1 MPIVCFEGRC
11 SNTKMASPILF
22 FGDGS
27 LCLHPSYKRL
37 LLSRKDDSLLST
49 FLTRARLVLQCE
61 MTKIPLP
68 DRKGMPDLAE
78 LEALIQ
84 EGSAPLDHQCLAPA
98 MLVIIQLGQFI
109 SYYEARPEEPY
120 PSSEVAITVG
130 LCVGQLSAI
139 AVSQARSLVELIPL
153 AVESVRIA
161 FRTGMTAT
169 IIRDELEQQSSA
181 SETWAMTVPTEV
193 GYDLL
198 DTIHKETA
206 TLERKKAYV
215 SASFR
220 KAVTIQ
226 GPPTTLDNIDSWL
239 SSNRPK
245 TFRQRLPI
253 YTPYH
258 APHLYSQEN
267 VSKVLE
273 GSEAIYSS
281 VEWTGTAPRLI
292 SPVTGKYY
300 SDSSRRSMLESV
312 LYDVLKEPI
321 QWADVSSGCA
331 QYVAATSISNWVIRP
346 FGPTLV
352 AGSLASGLKIEAKVE
367 AAIDDFFNPNNP
379 DKMAT
384 PAREP
389 IAIVGMAGRFPE
401 AMSHDE
407 LWKLLEDGIDACKV
421 IPADRFDADI
431 YVSKDGPA
439 KNPAGTPYGC
449 FMKQPGLFDARLFNM
464 SPREAEQTDPQQ
476 RLILTTAYEALEMS
490 GFVPN
495 RTPST
500 QLERIGTYY
509 GQTGDEYREI
519 NAAQDIQTY
528 YISGNDRAFGPGRIN
543 HYFKFG
549 GPSMSVDTACSSSA
563 VALNVACSA
572 IWANDCST
580 ALVGG
585 MMLLTSPDN
594 FCGLSRGHFLNT
606 TGNCKTFDDKAD
618 GYCRGEAVATVV
630 IKRLSDAKA
639 DNDNILAV
647 ILGAGTNYSA
657 ASASIT
663 HPHGPTQEVLYKKLL
678 NEAGL
683 HPFDIDFVELHG
695 TGTQAGDA
703 AEMSSVS
710 NVFAPATPQRPVETP
725 LWLSSVKANIGHGE
739 SSSGVAALIKTLLVL
754 REEKVPKHVGIKSG
768 IMNHTFP
775 DFEQR
780 RIKVAFG
787 GHGSFPRTKERKR
800 RALVNNFGAAGGN
813 TALLIEEAP
822 EKAATE
828 IVDTRTE
835 HVINVA
841 AKTLTSIKNNIK
853 NLIEYLEKEPAT
865 NLSDLSY
872 TTTARRMQ
880 QPMKVS
886 VTASSVSE
894 LKDRL
899 AAALASE
906 SFKQSAKTSNII
918 FTFTGQGSL
927 YLPLAKDLY
936 VSSQQFQSDINRF
949 NQICLDQGFPSFL
962 SVIDGSIS
970 DMELLSPAQTQL
982 AICAVQMSLYR
993 LWSSWGVN
1001 PTAVIG
1007 HSLGEYAALFASG
1020 IVSANDTLFLVGLR
1034 ACILEAT
1041 CTQKTHCMLSI
1052 HLTMANIEKHL
1063 GNRLEKLEVAC
1074 INGPEDIVLS
1084 GAADLVKDAQDLL
1097 KAAGVKCT
1105 TLNTPYAFHS
1115 AQVDPILNDFEAAA
1129 ASVKF
1134 MKPRIPLLSPL
1145 LATVIRDASVVGP
1158 SYLRRH
1164 AREAVNFHQTLLQA
1178 ESASLA
1184 NKETVWLELGPNPV
1198 NLGMVRS
1205 TLGTQVRAMPSLRK
1219 NENAWT
1225 TCAKAMSF
1233 FYTAG
1238 VEVNFNEYHRD
1249 FAACQNLLTLPSY
1262 AFDEKNYWLEYKN
1275 DWLLLKD
1282 GAAAPSRITEIKA
1295 EPAITTSVQRL
1306 VSKDVKGSTAS
1317 LVFETDLSEPHMHN
1331 IIAGHSLNGLAM
1343 CPAGVYADIAL
1354 TIGDYI
1360 RRELKVNVDTS
1371 AINVADMEIL
1381 GSIVVPVPRVATPQ
1395 VLRISATANLDTGRI
1410 DLEFG
1415 TYAPETNK
1423 TSAKAH
1429 CHVDYGSEKGWL
1441 QQWSKSAWLV
1451 QKRIDELERGVNNGT
1466 VDKITKKM
1474 AYQLF
1479 SSLVVYGT
1487 QYQGMQEV
1495 LIDAE
1500 ELEATATL
1508 KLCQD
1513 TNVGDFFASPLW
1525 IDNLAQLS
1533 GFVMNAIGIVDPKVA
1548 VYISHGWG
1556 SMQVVGPLDAN
1567 KPYRVHVKMQPL
1579 DKSIMAGD
1587 VTVFQG
1593 ETVIGVLGDVKFQRV
1608 PKSLL
1613 DTMLGGS
1620 PKAAHS
1626 NVKAIAAA
1634 APATKKAPAPKAA
1647 PKLAPKRAPVQ
1658 NSPMTKILELMA
1670 EEIGIPAAEMTD
1682 DSVFEE
1688 MGVDSLLSLTI
1699 LSKIREALGMDLSPS
1714 TFQECQTVG
1723 DLRRSLGDAS
1733 DSSSSSNSSSSDDD
1747 YDIVSETSL
1756 ESGIQTP
1763 ALIDEPCTNN
1773 AMVDVLHAVI
1783 AEEVGVD
1790 VEELIAIDDLSS
1802 LGVDS
1807 LMSLTIV
1814 AALREKLGMDIPSSL
1829 LEECTSLKSMKESLN
1844 LGPSPE
1850 PAAKPISSPKK
1861 SVANSMLLQ
1870 GQPTTTSQTLF
1881 LFPDGSGSATS
1892 YASLPLIS
1900 PSTSIIAIN
1909 SPFLKTPDTYTVS
1922 LESASALMVTE
1933 LQARQPHGPYLLAGW
1948 SAGGMYAYEAAR
1960 LLISQGETVSKLIL
1974 IDSPCRTDYG
1984 PMPHDVLEYVS
1995 KSGVI
2000 SGQATGT
2007 APQWLVDHFQG
2018 TIRAVREYTP
2028 KPFEEGKGPEQT
2040 FCVWAKKGV
2049 FEDWPKAELAGLDL
2063 TDAVASWL
2071 LKPKT
2076 DPGSQGW
2083 EKLLGRG
2090 IRCVSVEGN
2099 HFSMVHPPNCKSLSR
2114 AIGDALEDDE
2124 GKRVGKWRIA

>member
-1 MPIVCFEGRC
+1 
-11 SNTKMASPILF
+11 MASPILF

-27 LCLHPSYKRL
+27 LCLHPSYKRV
-37 LLSRKDDSLLST
+37 LLSRKDDSLLSI
-49 FLTRARLVLQCE
+49 FLTRARLALQYE
-61 MTKIPLP
+61 ITKIPVP
-68 DRKGMPDLAE
+68 DRKEMPDLAE

-169 IIRDELEQQSSA
+169 TIRDELEQQSNP
-181 SETWAMTVPTEV
+181 SETWAMTLPTQVATE
-193 GYDLL
+193 LL
-198 DTIHKETA
+198 ETIHKETA

-220 KAVTIQ
+220 KAVTVQ

-239 SSNRPK
+239 SSNQPK

-267 VSKVLE
+267 ISKILE
-273 GSEAIYSS
+273 GSESVYSS
-281 VEWTGTAPRLI
+281 VEWTGAAPRLV

-300 SDSSRRSMLESV
+300 STSSRRAMLESV

-331 QYVAATSISNWVIRP
+331 QYVAASGSTNWVIKP

-367 AAIDDFFNPNNP
+367 ATIDDFFNPNNP
-379 DKMAT
+379 DKMAAPT
-384 PAREP
+384 REP

-431 YVSKDGPA
+431 YVSKAGPA
-439 KNPAGTPYGC
+439 KNPAGTSYGC

-509 GQTGDEYREI
+509 GQTGDEYREVC
-519 NAAQDIQTY
+519 AAQDIQTY

-563 VALNVACSA
+563 VALNVACTA
-572 IWANDCST
+572 IWANECST

-594 FCGLSRGHFLNT
+594 FCGLSSGHFLNT

-618 GYCRGEAVATVV
+618 GYCRGESVATVV

-657 ASASIT
+657 ASTSIT
-663 HPHGPTQEVLYKKLL
+663 HPHGPTQEVLYKKIL

-703 AEMSSVS
+703 TEMSSVS
-710 NVFAPATPQRPVETP
+710 NVFAPATPQRPVENP
-725 LWLSSVKANIGHGE
+725 LWLSSVKSNIGHGE
-739 SSSGVAALIKTLLVL
+739 SSSGVTALIKTLLVL

-787 GHGSFPRTKERKR
+787 EHGAFPRTKERKR

-822 EKAATE
+822 EKAVTD

-936 VSSQQFQSDINRF
+936 VSSKQFQSDINRF

-962 SVIDGSIS
+962 PVIDGSIS
-970 DMELLSPAQTQL
+970 DMEMLSPAQTQL

-1007 HSLGEYAALFASG
+1007 HSLGEYAALFACG
-1020 IVSANDTLFLVGLR
+1020 VVSANDALFLVGLR

-1052 HLTMANIEKHL
+1052 HLTMADIEKHL

-1074 INGPEDIVLS
+1074 INGPEDTVLS
-1084 GAADLVKDAQDLL
+1084 GAAELVKEAQDLL

-1115 AQVDPILNDFEAAA
+1115 AQVDPILGDFEAAA
-1129 ASVKF
+1129 ASVKY

-1145 LATVIRDASVVGP
+1145 LATVIRDAGVVGP
-1158 SYLRRH
+1158 SYLGRH
-1164 AREAVNFHQTLLQA
+1164 AREAVNFHGALLQA
-1178 ESASLA
+1178 EAAGLA
-1184 NKETVWLELGPNPV
+1184 TKETVWLELGPSPV

-1205 TLGTQVRAMPSLRK
+1205 TLGTQIRAIPSLRK
-1219 NENAWT
+1219 TESAWT
-1225 TCAKAMSF
+1225 TSAKAMAF

-1249 FAACQNLLTLPSY
+1249 FAACQNLLTLPTY
-1262 AFDEKNYWLEYKN
+1262 AFDEKNYWLKYKN

-1282 GAAAPSRITEIKA
+1282 GVPAPARITEVKA

-1306 VSKDVKGSTAS
+1306 VSKDIKGNTAS
-1317 LVFETDLSEPHMHN
+1317 LVFETDLSEPNMHK
-1331 IIAGHSLNGLAM
+1331 IIAGHCLNGLAM
-1343 CPAGVYADIAL
+1343 CPAGVYADMAL
-1354 TIGDYI
+1354 TVGDYI
-1360 RRELKVNVDTS
+1360 RRELKINVDTS
-1371 AINVADMEIL
+1371 AINVADMKIP
-1381 GSIVVPVPRVATPQ
+1381 GAITVPVPRVAIPQ
-1395 VLRISATANLDTGRI
+1395 LLRISANANLDTGKI

-1415 TYAPETNK
+1415 TYEPETNK
-1423 TSAKAH
+1423 ISSKAS
-1429 CHVDYGSEKGWL
+1429 CRIEYGNEQAWL
-1441 QQWSKSAWLV
+1441 QQWSKSAWLI
-1451 QKRIDELERGVNNGT
+1451 QKRITDLERGVNNGT

-1479 SSLVVYGT
+1479 SALVVYGA

-1495 LIDAE
+1495 LVDAE

-1525 IDNLAQLS
+1525 IDNLAQLA
-1533 GFVMNAIGIVDPKVA
+1533 GFVMNAIGIVDPRVA
-1548 VYISHGWG
+1548 VYIAHGWG
-1556 SMQVVGPLDAN
+1556 ALQVVGPLDPS
-1567 KPYRVHVKMQPL
+1567 KPYQVHVKMQPL
-1579 DKSIMAGD
+1579 GKSMMTGD
-1587 VTVFQG
+1587 VSIFQG
-1593 ETVIGVLGDVKFQRV
+1593 ETLIGVLGDVTFQRV
-1608 PKSLL
+1608 PRALV
-1613 DTMLGGS
+1613 DTMLLGGS
-1620 PKAAHS
+1620 SGKAAHG
-1626 NVKAIAAA
+1626 NVKTIT
-1634 APATKKAPAPKAA
+1634 APTAPRVEASKKAPAPKAT
-1647 PKLAPKRAPVQ
+1647 PKPAPKRAPVRD
-1658 NSPMTKILELMA
+1658 SPITKILEVMA
-1670 EEIGIPAAEMTD
+1670 EEIGVPTAEMTD

-1714 TFQECQTVG
+1714 TFQECETVG

-1733 DSSSSSNSSSSDDD
+1733 DSSSNSSSSSTDDG
-1747 YDIVSETSL
+1747 YDMISETSL
-1756 ESGIQTP
+1756 ESGVQTP
-1763 ALIDEPCTNN
+1763 ALVDEPCVDGS
-1773 AMVDVLHAVI
+1773 MVDVLHEVI
-1783 AEEVGVD
+1783 ASEVGVD

-1807 LMSLTIV
+1807 LMSLTIA
-1814 AALREKLGMDIPSSL
+1814 AALRERLGIDIPSSL
-1829 LEECTSLKSMKESLN
+1829 LEECTSLKAMKESLN
-1844 LGPSPE
+1844 LSPAPKPVKVIKSE
-1850 PAAKPISSPKK
+1850 PAPKAKK

-1870 GQPTTTSQTLF
+1870 GQTSTATQTLF

-1892 YASLPLIS
+1892 YAELPEIC
-1900 PSTSIIAIN
+1900 PSAAIIAIN
-1909 SPFLKTPDTYTVS
+1909 SPFLKTPEAYTVS
-1922 LESASALMVTE
+1922 LESASALMVDE
-1933 LQARQPHGPYLLAGW
+1933 LRNRQPHGPYLLAGW

-1960 LLISQGETVSKLIL
+1960 LLISQGEVVEKLIL
-1974 IDSPCRTDYG
+1974 IDSPCRTDFG
-1984 PMPHDVLEYVS
+1984 PMPKDVLEYVS

-2000 SGQATGT
+2000 SGGATGT

-2018 TIRAVREYTP
+2018 TIRAVKAYSPTP
-2028 KPFEEGKGPEQT
+2028 FAAGKAPKT
-2040 FCVWAKKGV
+2040 YCVWAQKGV

-2083 EKLLGRG
+2083 EKLLGSG
-2090 IRCVSVEGN
+2090 IQCVSVDGN

-2114 AIGDALEDDE
+2114 AIGDAMEDDAS
-2124 GKRVGKWRIA
+2124 KRVGKWRTA

>member
-1 MPIVCFEGRC
+1 
-11 SNTKMASPILF
+11 MASPILF

-27 LCLHPSYKRL
+27 LCLHPSYKRVL
-37 LLSRKDDSLLST
+37 QSRKVDSLLST
-49 FLTRARLVLQCE
+49 FLTRARLALQYE
-61 MTKIPLP
+61 ITKIPVP

-98 MLVIIQLGQFI
+98 MLAIIQLGQFI

-161 FRTGMTAT
+161 FRTGVIAT
-169 IIRDELEQQSSA
+169 EIRDELEQQSSP

-193 GYDLL
+193 GTELE
-198 DTIHKETA
+198 TIHKETV

-220 KAVTIQ
+220 KAVTVQ
-226 GPPTTLDNIDSWL
+226 GPPTTLDKIDSWL
-239 SSNRPK
+239 NSNRPK
-245 TFRQRLPI
+245 AFRQRLPI

-267 VSKVLE
+267 ISKILE
-273 GSEAIYSS
+273 GSETVYSTA
-281 VEWTGTAPRLI
+281 ECTGAAPRLI

-300 SDSSRRSMLESV
+300 SATNRRAMLESV

-331 QYVAATSISNWVIRP
+331 QYVAAAGNSNWVIKP

-367 AAIDDFFNPNNP
+367 ATIDDFFNPNIP
-379 DKMAT
+379 DQMAA

-407 LWKLLEDGIDACKV
+407 LWKLLEDGVDACKV

-563 VALNVACSA
+563 VALNVACTA
-572 IWANDCST
+572 IWANECST

-710 NVFAPATPQRPVETP
+710 NVFAPATPQRPVENP

-739 SSSGVAALIKTLLVL
+739 SSSGVTALIKTLLVL
-754 REEKVPKHVGIKSG
+754 REETVPKHVGIKSG

-787 GHGSFPRTKERKR
+787 GHGAFPRTKERKR

-822 EKAATE
+822 EKVATD
-828 IVDTRTE
+828 ILDTRSE

-841 AKTLTSIKNNIK
+841 AKTMTSIKNNIK
-853 NLIEYLEKEPAT
+853 NLIEYLERNPAT
-865 NLSDLSY
+865 SLSDLSY

-906 SFKQSAKTSNII
+906 SFKQSSKTSNII

-936 VSSQQFQSDINRF
+936 VSSKQFSSDINRF

-962 SVIDGSIS
+962 PVIDGSIN
-970 DMELLSPAQTQL
+970 DIEMLSPAQTQL

-1007 HSLGEYAALFASG
+1007 HSLGEYAALFACG
-1020 IVSANDTLFLVGLR
+1020 VVSANDALFLVGLR

-1052 HLTMANIEKHL
+1052 HLKMVDIEKHL
-1063 GNRLEKLEVAC
+1063 GSHLEKLEVAC
-1074 INGPEDIVLS
+1074 INGSEDIVLS
-1084 GAADLVKDAQDLL
+1084 GAAELVKKAQDLL

-1115 AQVDPILNDFEAAA
+1115 AQVDPILDDFETAAS
-1129 ASVKF
+1129 SVKF

-1145 LATVIRDASVVGP
+1145 LATVIREVGVVGP

-1164 AREAVNFHQTLLQA
+1164 AREAVNFHQALLQA
-1178 ESASLA
+1178 EAAGLA

-1205 TLGTQVRAMPSLRK
+1205 TLGTQIRAMPSLRK
-1219 NENAWT
+1219 NESAWT
-1225 TCAKAMSF
+1225 TSAKAMSF

-1249 FAACQNLLTLPSY
+1249 FAACQNLLTLPTY
-1262 AFDEKNYWLEYKN
+1262 AFEEKNYWLEYKN

-1282 GAAAPSRITEIKA
+1282 GAAAPARTTEVKT
-1295 EPAITTSVQRL
+1295 EPTKPITTTVQRL
-1306 VSKDVKGSTAS
+1306 VSTDVKGSTAS
-1317 LVFETDLSEPHMHN
+1317 LVFETDLSEPNMHN
-1331 IIAGHSLNGLAM
+1331 IIAGHCLNGLAM
-1343 CPAGVYADIAL
+1343 TPAGVYADMAL
-1354 TIGDYI
+1354 TVGDYI

-1381 GSIVVPVPRVATPQ
+1381 GSIIVPVPRVATPQ
-1395 VLRISATANLDTGRI
+1395 LFRISATANLDSGRI
-1410 DLEFG
+1410 DISFG
-1415 TYAPETNK
+1415 TYESKTDK
-1423 TSAKAH
+1423 TSPKAH
-1429 CHVDYGSEKGWL
+1429 CHVEYGNEKAWL
-1441 QQWSKSAWLV
+1441 HQWSKSAWLV
-1451 QKRIDELERGVNNGT
+1451 QKRIADLERGVNNGT
-1466 VDKITKKM
+1466 VDKMTKKM

-1479 SSLVVYGT
+1479 SSLVVYGA

-1495 LIDAE
+1495 LVDAE

-1533 GFVMNAIGIVDPKVA
+1533 GFVMNSIGIVDPRIA

-1556 SMQVVGPLDAN
+1556 SMQVVGPLDPR

-1608 PKSLL
+1608 PRGLL
-1613 DTMLGGS
+1613 DTMLSGGT
-1620 PKAAHS
+1620 PGKAAH
-1626 NVKAIAAA
+1626 VKTIT
-1634 APATKKAPAPKAA
+1634 APAVTKVETKKAPAPKAA
-1647 PKLAPKRAPVQ
+1647 PKSTPKRAPVRD
-1658 NSPMTKILELMA
+1658 SPMTKILELMA
-1670 EEIGIPAAEMTD
+1670 EEIGVPTAEMTD

-1714 TFQECQTVG
+1714 TFQECETVG
-1723 DLRRSLGDAS
+1723 DLRRSLGDSS
-1733 DSSSSSNSSSSDDD
+1733 DSSSSSSSSSSDDE
-1747 YDIVSETSL
+1747 YDVISETSL
-1756 ESGIQTP
+1756 ESGVQTP
-1763 ALIDEPCTNN
+1763 AALDEDCAPVDGG
-1773 AMVDVLHAVI
+1773 MVDVLHEVI
-1783 AEEVGVD
+1783 AGEVGVD
-1790 VEELIAIDDLSS
+1790 IEELIAIDDLSS

-1814 AALREKLGMDIPSSL
+1814 AALRERLGIDIPSHL
-1829 LEECTSLKSMKESLN
+1829 LEECTSLKAMKESLN
-1844 LGPSPE
+1844 LGPAPE
-1850 PAAKPISSPKK
+1850 PIKAVKAEPKSKK

-1870 GQPTTTSQTLF
+1870 GQAATATKTLF

-1892 YASLPLIS
+1892 YTSLPLIS
-1900 PSTSIIAIN
+1900 DSTLVYAIN
-1909 SPFLKTPDTYTVS
+1909 SPFLKTPEQYTVS
-1922 LESASALMVTE
+1922 LESASALMVDE
-1933 LQARQPHGPYLLAGW
+1933 LRSRQPHGPYLLAGW

-1960 LLISQGETVSKLIL
+1960 LLISQGETISKLIL

-1984 PMPHDVLEYVS
+1984 PMPHDVLNYVS

-2000 SGQATGT
+2000 SGATGT

-2018 TIRAVREYTP
+2018 TIRAVREYAPT
-2028 KPFEEGKGPEQT
+2028 PFEKGKAPKT
-2040 FCVWAKKGV
+2040 YCVWAQKGV

-2083 EKLLGRG
+2083 EKLLGSG
-2090 IRCVSVEGN
+2090 IECVSVDGN
-2099 HFSMVHPPNCKSLSR
+2099 HFSMVHPPNCNSLSR
-2114 AIGDALEDDE
+2114 AIGDAMEDDAS
-2124 GKRVGKWRIA
+2124 KRVEKWRTA